1 MLKLK
6 RTSRSNIDGG
16 LTQNISNQ
24 KGQTFLEFILLL
36 MILITLS
43 FGFMRGFNFY
53 IGSKWEVMLKI
64 IARPNAGSVR
74 IP

>member
-1 MLKLK
+1 MRIPK
-6 RTSRSNIDGG
+6 RTPRNPRQKV
-16 LTQNISNQ
+16 LQENLSNQ
-24 KGQTFLEFILLL
+24 KGQTFLEFIMLL

-64 IARPNAGSVR
+64 IARPNASSVT